1 MPQGTTLT
9 KGKRFRLKTTR
20 FKFYRAVIKSFIQHI
35 QIHPHTYIRNHLIRR
50 KRQDYSTSGSIKV
63 LNIFVPFDFFL
74 FLGFG
79 HLRTLRL
86 LLFFFLRDFEDLLTL
101 LLFLPLST
109 RVFS

>member
-63 LNIFVPFDFFL
+63 LNIFVPFDFFSFLALGTFEL
-74 FLGFG
+74 FD
-79 HLRTLRL
+79 
-86 LLFFFLRDFEDLLTL
+86 FFSFFSLRDFEDLLTL
-101 LLFLPLST
+101 LLFLLLST
-109 RVFS
+109 RIVP